1 MKFEPPHTCWLLG
14 TNCWMLL
21 FILLKLGKFWDS
33 VQVRFV
39 TLCEKWYNLFYLSE
53 ALLINISL
61 WGKYYIEGS
70 PVTMACEASGKP
82 LPDVAWIRN
91 GVLESSGKK
100 AAFLKFN
107 NINRTD
113 AGQYTCRANNS
124 VEVTSIDTSI
134 VVQCKYIL
142 TLIYY
147 FWQICSKVKGNR
159 IPHQIL
165 FGFVCI
171 GPNYWLGQL
180 NLRRIIAHVILHRR
194 MWHFLISHCFSWTVF
209 NSENGLKPFPNHCDI
224 SKFTPFD

>member
-1 MKFEPPHTCWLLG
+1 MPSE
-14 TNCWMLL
+14 
-21 FILLKLGKFWDS
+21 
-33 VQVRFV
+33 
-39 TLCEKWYNLFYLSE
+39 EWYNLFYFSE
-53 ALLINISL
+53 VILINISL
-61 WGKYYIEGS
+61 RGKYYIEGS

-124 VEVTSIDTSI
+124 VEVTAVDTSI

-142 TLIYY
+142 TVIYFIY
-147 FWQICSKVKGNR
+147 SANPVIGVSYPELTN
-159 IPHQIL
+159 L
-165 FGFVCI
+165 FKSEREPWEQVLQCIQNLFSFVCI

-180 NLRRIIAHVILHRR
+180 NLVESLLMLLYLEECDI
-194 MWHFLISHCFSWTVF
+194 FLPSHCFSWTVF
-209 NSENGLKPFPNHCDI
+209 NSENGLKPFPNHCDNPE
-224 SKFTPFD
+224 FTPFN